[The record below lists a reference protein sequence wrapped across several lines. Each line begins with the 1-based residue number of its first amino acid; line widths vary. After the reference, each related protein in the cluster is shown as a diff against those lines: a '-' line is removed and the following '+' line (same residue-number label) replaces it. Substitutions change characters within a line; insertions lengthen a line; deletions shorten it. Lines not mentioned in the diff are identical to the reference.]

1 MLPGEGPYQQAS
13 FFSKFSK
20 NNTFDVEL
28 RSQYDANEWAVE
40 KTMMTLGWRQAICSS
55 STKSNLQLRIFE
67 QKFWFEM
74 CGKKSKLPV
83 FVEWK
88 KTMNRTTEEPHTA
101 QGTTMKKI
109 YERICAGALS
119 PCWLSFVFW
128 AHVPYLES
136 WKILLTRIQLF
147 FDFFGSTVLQRS
159 LQRSQPAKLFKNLTN
174 YRLIAELLCGFSRV
188 YKPYYS
194 KTSMLEI

>member
-88 KTMNRTTEEPHTA
+88 KQWTA
-101 QGTTMKKI
+101 
-109 YERICAGALS
+109 L
-119 PCWLSFVFW
+119 V
-128 AHVPYLES
+128 
-136 WKILLTRIQLF
+136 LTRNNDREKEKIRSRLGF
-147 FDFFGSTVLQRS
+147 ATGFGSLTQVIIDIQNS
-159 LQRSQPAKLFKNLTN
+159 LTSCWEFF
-174 YRLIAELLCGFSRV
+174 IAEIEILPESEFTFSDDL
-188 YKPYYS
+188 S
-194 KTSMLEI
+194 